1 MSKPAE
7 KKPLISIGKPK
18 ENVAQLAA
26 QNDSPKQAEKPEL
39 KRLNVNINAKLH
51 SRFKKTVTNKD
62 QDMTNVV
69 TGLLEQWLKANE

>member
-1 MSKPAE
+1 MTKPAE

-18 ENVAQLAA
+18 ENVALLAA
-26 QNDSPKQAEKPEL
+26 QNDAKPAEKPEL
-39 KRLNVNINAKLH
+39 KRLNVNIDAKLH

-69 TGLLEQWLKANE
+69 TSLLEQWLTTNE